1 MPVRFEKREHIA
13 LITLDR
19 PEALNAFD
27 IELSREIAEA
37 WIAFRD
43 DPDLWVAIVTG
54 TGNKSFSTGADL
66 RSLGEFY
73 RSMTPLQR
81 RNRAESQP
89 GLGGITRNLDL
100 WKPVIAAINGYCL
113 AGGLELALSCDIRIA
128 SENAQFGL
136 TETSRGIIPGAG
148 GTQRLP
154 RLIPVSIALELIL
167 TAKRIDAAEAYRI
180 GLVNK
185 VVAQSELMNAAIEMA
200 NRICENAPLAVQ
212 TAKMAVMK
220 GLDVTLEEGMR
231 LENLL
236 GEPLRLTEDVQ
247 EGIAAF
253 IEKRKPRFKGK

>member
-19 PEALNAFD
+19 PEALNSFD

-43 DPDLWVAIVTG
+43 NPDLWVAIVTG

-66 RSLGEFY
+66 RALGEFY

-136 TETSRGIIPGAG
+136 TVTSRGIIPGAG

-154 RLIPVSIALELIL
+154 RLIPVSTALELIL
-167 TAKRIDAAEAYRI
+167 TAKRIDAAEANRI
-180 GLVNK
+180 GLVNR

-220 GLDVTLEEGMR
+220 GLDVTLDEGMR

-247 EGIAAF
+247 EGITAF
-253 IEKRKPRFKGK
+253 IEKRKPQFKGK

>member
-19 PEALNAFD
+19 PEALNSFD

-43 DPDLWVAIVTG
+43 NPDLWVAIVTG

-66 RSLGEFY
+66 RALGEFY

-154 RLIPVSIALELIL
+154 RLIPVSTALELIL
-167 TAKRIDAAEAYRI
+167 TAKRIDAAEANRI
-180 GLVNK
+180 GLVNR

-220 GLDVTLEEGMR
+220 GLDVTLDEGMR

-247 EGIAAF
+247 EGITAF
-253 IEKRKPRFKGK
+253 IEKRKPQFKGK